1 MKLKRLVS
9 VLLVS
14 IMVIS
19 LTACSGKSEATDS
32 ENNGS
37 SKTEST
43 ADGGDKKD
51 VTEIRFTEWDGGDTL
66 AVYEEIAEKF
76 NQSQSKIHVTVM
88 NIPDEYDTKIT
99 TMVAGND
106 VPEVCLLDASTLMY
120 TYAEDGIVLNMQEF
134 INKDSNFDKN
144 SMLDQFKYML
154 TSDYM
159 AGYGIGSENITM
171 FYNPALFQK
180 YGVEEPPASYKDA
193 WDWDTFVHVAQ
204 QLTIDKNGKNALDP
218 DFDPDNIKTY
228 GVTIS
233 KWWAG
238 IMPFLYSEGG
248 DYLNSDGTAIGYTSE
263 EGLDVLQK
271 LADLTYVYHV
281 APTPTASETMP
292 GASEALTTNKVAMT
306 FDGQW
311 TNATLMADGV
321 NYNVAALPKMGAEAQ
336 TTMTYGGIS
345 IMNTDKADAAWE
357 FVKYIL
363 SKGACEPLYKS
374 GLWLPTNANE
384 YTDEYIKSFITDK
397 HPKNYYE
404 SIVAPMMD
412 GTAKRPV
419 AATIKNFNK
428 INDIINP
435 ALDELWAGEM
445 TAKEAMAA
453 IEDQA
458 NAEVKG
464 YLGK

>member
-9 VLLVS
+9 VLLAAILVLS
-14 IMVIS
+14 V
-19 LTACSGKSEATDS
+19 TACSGKSEATGS

-37 SKTEST
+37 SKADT
-43 ADGGDKKD
+43 AAGGDKKD

-66 AVYEEIAEKF
+66 AVYEEIADKF

-106 VPEVCLLDASTLMY
+106 VPEVCMLDAATLMY
-120 TYAEDGIVLNMQEF
+120 TYAQDGIVMNMQDF
-134 INKDSNFDKN
+134 INKDSNFDKS

-171 FYNPALFQK
+171 FYNPSLFQK
-180 YGVEEPPASYKDA
+180 YGIAEPPASYKDA
-193 WDWDTFVHVAQ
+193 WDWDTFVKTAQ

-218 DFDPDNIKTY
+218 SFDPENIKTY
-228 GVTIS
+228 GITIS

-248 DYLNSDGTAIGYTSE
+248 DYLNADGTAIGYSSE
-263 EGLDVLQK
+263 QGLDVLQK
-271 LADLTYVYHV
+271 LADLIYVYHV

-292 GASEALTTNKVAMT
+292 GVSEALTTNKVAMT

-311 TNATLMADGV
+311 NNATLMADGV
-321 NYNVAALPKMGAEAQ
+321 DYNVAALPKMGAEAK

-345 IMNTDKADAAWE
+345 IMKTEKADAAWE

-384 YTDEYIKSFITDK
+384 YTDDYIKSFITDK

-412 GTAKRPV
+412 GTAQRPV
-419 AATIKNFNK
+419 VANIKNFNK
-428 INDIINP
+428 INDIISP

-445 TAKEAMAA
+445 TAKEAMASV
-453 IEDQA
+453 EDQA

>member
-1 MKLKRLVS
+1 MKMKRLVS
-9 VLLVS
+9 VVLVL
-14 IMVIS
+14 IMALSV
-19 LTACSGKSEATDS
+19 TACSGKSETTGSKDNDS
-32 ENNGS
+32 SAVSN
-37 SKTEST
+37 T
-43 ADGGDKKD
+43 AGGEDKKE

-76 NQSQSKIHVTVM
+76 NQSQSNIRVTVM

-106 VPEVCLLDASTLMY
+106 VPEVCMLDASTLMY
-120 TYAEDGIVLNMQEF
+120 TYAEDGIVLNMQDF
-134 INKDSNFDKN
+134 IDKDTDFDRN

-159 AGYGIGSENITM
+159 AGYGIGSENMTM
-171 FYNPALFQK
+171 FYNPSLFQK

-193 WDWDTFVHVAQ
+193 WDWDTFVNVAQ
-204 QLTIDKNGKNALDP
+204 KLTIDKNGKNALDP
-218 DFDPDNIKTY
+218 DFDSENIETY

-238 IMPFLYSEGG
+238 YMPFLYSEGG
-248 DYLNSDGTAIGYTSE
+248 DYLNADGTAIGYDSDQ
-263 EGLDVLQK
+263 GLDVLQK

-321 NYNVAALPKMGAEAQ
+321 DYNVAALPKMGDKAK
-336 TTMTYGGIS
+336 TTMTFGGIS

-374 GLWLPTNANE
+374 GLWLPTNAYE
-384 YTDEYIKSFITDK
+384 YTDEYIQSFITDK

-404 SIVAPMMD
+404 SIVVPMMD
-412 GTAKRPV
+412 GTAERPV

-428 INDIINP
+428 INDIITP

-445 TAKEAMAA
+445 TAKEAIAA
-453 IEDQA
+453 IKEQA